1 MDFNINIVFY
11 LVAYLVGAI
20 PFGLL
25 LAKKFANVDIKSMG
39 SNSIGATNVLRV
51 VKESDPKLAKKLGI
65 ATLVLDAFKGIFVLI
80 IAFYLDV
87 TIATM
92 WAISFLAVLGHCY
105 SPYLNFEGGKG
116 VATGVGVL
124 LFMLPVETI
133 IALAIWGIAIKIT
146 KISSLSSLLGLTSIL
161 ISANF
166 LHPLG
171 LGINTLVPIYMI
183 AFIIIYKH
191 LPNLMRLIQGQENN
205 I

>member
-191 LPNLMRLIQGQENN
+191 LPNLMRLIQVQEKR

>member
-191 LPNLMRLIQGQENN
+191 LPNLMRLIQGQENK